1 MKRPAEK
8 CCKSIEIGDM
18 LRKEFVDKYN
28 DEMVEA
34 FSELFNTA
42 RKKMFHSGDLLL
54 CQQNGTMFGKDTV
67 IGLGEEGLN
76 SLQQINALYYNGIGK
91 MTEDNDYF
99 KKHGNDFFHGTSE
112 LELSIQAEMKAYKE
126 IWENVYFLR
135 VLTEVVR
142 VVNGERYDWQL
153 DMYKLGNNKSNHIRD
168 KIIKKLDACPKFRE
182 AMKTAYRRQIR
193 NAEAH
198 SQYQIIQGGIWFDN
212 YKKVNADEVQG
223 ICFDEWERIYCYSY
237 LIFKGILDHLKS
249 IVQQLYFPATLITQ
263 TGGIPILCYYYN
275 GTWGE
280 AYIYP
285 DKTGKTWRF
294 QKQI

>member
-1 MKRPAEK
+1 
-8 CCKSIEIGDM
+8 M
-18 LRKEFVDKYN
+18 LRKIFVDKYN

-42 RKKMFHSGDLLL
+42 RKKMFHPGDLLL

-67 IGLGEEGLN
+67 IGPGEEGLN
-76 SLQQINALYYNGIGK
+76 CLQQINALFYNGIGK
-91 MTEDNDYF
+91 MTEDTDYF
-99 KKHGNDFFHGTSE
+99 KKHGNNFFHGTSD

-168 KIIKKLDACPKFRE
+168 KIIKKLDVCPKFKE
-182 AMKTAYRRQIR
+182 AIKTAYRRQIR

-198 SQYQIIQGGIWFDN
+198 SQYQIIQGGILFDN

-223 ICFDEWERIYCYSY
+223 IGFEEWEKIYCYSY
-237 LIFKGILDHLKS
+237 FIFRGILDHLKN
-249 IVQQLYFPATLITQ
+249 IVRQLYIPATAITL

-280 AYIYP
+280 SCIYP
-285 DKTGKTWRF
+285 DKTGNTWRF

>member
-1 MKRPAEK
+1 
-8 CCKSIEIGDM
+8 
-18 LRKEFVDKYN
+18 
-28 DEMVEA
+28 MVEA

-112 LELSIQAEMKAYKE
+112 LELSIKAEMKAYKE

-198 SQYQIIQGGIWFDN
+198 SQYQIIQGGIWLDN
-212 YKKVNADEVQG
+212 YKKVNTDEVQG

-280 AYIYP
+280 SCIYP
-285 DKTGKTWRF
+285 DKTGNTWRF

>member
-1 MKRPAEK
+1 
-8 CCKSIEIGDM
+8 
-18 LRKEFVDKYN
+18 
-28 DEMVEA
+28 MVEA

-42 RKKMFHSGDLLL
+42 RKKMFHPGDLLL

-76 SLQQINALYYNGIGK
+76 SLQQINALFYNGIGK

-168 KIIKKLDACPKFRE
+168 KIIKKLDVCPKFKE

-193 NAEAH
+193 NAESH
-198 SQYQIIQGGIWFDN
+198 SQYQVIQGGIWFDN
-212 YKKVNADEVQG
+212 YKKVNDDEVQG
-223 ICFDEWERIYCYSY
+223 IGFEEWEKIYSYSY
-237 LIFKGILDHLKS
+237 LIFKGVLDYLKS
-249 IVQQLYFPATLITQ
+249 IVQQLYIPATLITQ
-263 TGGIPILCYYYN
+263 TGGIPILCYYHN

-280 AYIYP
+280 SYIYP
-285 DKTGKTWRF
+285 DKTGNIWRF
-294 QKQI
+294 HKNMSVKPNGKQQGTVAE

>member
-1 MKRPAEK
+1 
-8 CCKSIEIGDM
+8 M
-18 LRKEFVDKYN
+18 LRREFVDRYN
-28 DEMVEA
+28 DVMVEA

-42 RKKMFHSGDLLL
+42 RKKMFHPGDLLL

-76 SLQQINALYYNGIGK
+76 SMQQINALFYNGIGK
-91 MTEDNDYF
+91 MTNDNDYF
-99 KKHGNDFFHGTSE
+99 KKHGNEFFHGTSE

-168 KIIKKLDACPKFRE
+168 RIIKKLDVCPKFRE

-193 NAEAH
+193 NAESH
-198 SQYQIIQGGIWFDN
+198 SQYQVIQGGIWFDN

-223 ICFDEWERIYCYSY
+223 IGFEEWEKIYCYSY
-237 LIFKGILDHLKS
+237 LIFRGIFDNLKS
-249 IVQQLYFPATLITQ
+249 IVQQLYIPATMITQ
-263 TGGIPILCYYYN
+263 TGGIPILCYYHN

-280 AYIYP
+280 SCIYP
-285 DKTGKTWRF
+285 DKTGNTWRF
-294 QKQI
+294 HKQL

>member
-1 MKRPAEK
+1 
-8 CCKSIEIGDM
+8 M

-28 DEMVEA
+28 DEMVGA
-34 FSELFNTA
+34 FSELFDTA
-42 RKKMFHSGDLLL
+42 RKKMFHPGDLLL
-54 CQQNGTMFGKDTV
+54 CLQNGTMFGKDTM
-67 IGLGEEGLN
+67 IGLGEEGIN
-76 SLQQINALYYNGIGK
+76 SLQKINALFFNGIGK

-99 KKHGNDFFHGTSE
+99 KKHGNEFFHGTSE

-153 DMYKLGNNKSNHIRD
+153 DMYKLGNKKSNHIRD
-168 KIIKKLDACPKFRE
+168 KIIKKLDVCPKFKE

-193 NAEAH
+193 NAESH
-198 SQYQIIQGGIWFDN
+198 SQYQIVQGGIWFDN

-223 ICFDEWERIYCYSY
+223 IGFEEWEKIYSYSY
-237 LIFKGILDHLKS
+237 LIFRGILDHLKN
-249 IVQQLYFPATLITQ
+249 IVQQLYIPATKITL
-263 TGGIPILCYYYN
+263 TGGIPILCNYHN

-280 AYIYP
+280 SCIYP
-285 DKTGKTWRF
+285 DKTGYIWRF

>member
-1 MKRPAEK
+1 
-8 CCKSIEIGDM
+8 M
-18 LRKEFVDKYN
+18 LRKDFVDKYN

-42 RKKMFHSGDLLL
+42 QKRMFHPGDLLL
-54 CQQNGTMFGKDTV
+54 CQQNGTVFENNSV

-76 SLQQINALYYNGIGK
+76 SLQQINALFHNGIGK

-99 KKHGNDFFHGTSE
+99 KKHGNNFFHGTSD

-153 DMYKLGNNKSNHIRD
+153 DMYKIGNNKSNHIRD
-168 KIIKKLDACPKFRE
+168 KIIKKLDVCPKFKE
-182 AMKTAYRRQIR
+182 AMETAYRRQIR

-223 ICFDEWERIYCYSY
+223 ICFEEWEKIYCYSY

-249 IVQQLYFPATLITQ
+249 IVRQLYIPYTLLSPS
-263 TGGIPILCYYYN
+263 GGIPVLCYHHD
-275 GTWGE
+275 GTWRE
-280 AYIYP
+280 SYLYP
-285 DKTGKTWRF
+285 DKTGNTWRF
-294 QKQI
+294 VKTMK

>member
-1 MKRPAEK
+1 MRSRARWRRTR
-8 CCKSIEIGDM
+8 IDM
-18 LRKEFVDKYN
+18 LRKYFVDKYN

-42 RKKMFHSGDLLL
+42 RKKMFHPGDLLL
-54 CQQNGTMFGKDTV
+54 CQQNGTMFGNNNV

-76 SLQQINALYYNGIGK
+76 SLQQINALFYNGIGK

-142 VVNGERYDWQL
+142 VVNGECYDWQL
-153 DMYKLGNNKSNHIRD
+153 DMYKIGNNKSNHIRD
-168 KIIKKLDACPKFRE
+168 KIIKKLDVCPKFKE
-182 AMKTAYRRQIR
+182 AMETAYRRQIR

-223 ICFDEWERIYCYSY
+223 IGFEEWEKIYCYSY
-237 LIFKGILDHLKS
+237 LIFRGVFDHLKS
-249 IVQQLYFPATLITQ
+249 IVRQLYIPYTLLSPS
-263 TGGIPILCYYYN
+263 GGIPVLCYHHD
-275 GTWGE
+275 GTWRE
-280 AYIYP
+280 SYLYP
-285 DKTGKTWRF
+285 DKTGNTWRF
-294 QKQI
+294 VKTMK

>member
-1 MKRPAEK
+1 
-8 CCKSIEIGDM
+8 M
-18 LRKEFVDKYN
+18 LRKYFVDKYN

-42 RKKMFHSGDLLL
+42 RKRMFHSGDLLL

-67 IGLGEEGLN
+67 VGLGEEGLN
-76 SLQQINALYYNGIGK
+76 SLQQINALFYNGIGK
-91 MTEDNDYF
+91 MTEDKEYF

-168 KIIKKLDACPKFRE
+168 KIIKKLDVCPKFKE
-182 AMKTAYRRQIR
+182 AMETAYRRQIR

-223 ICFDEWERIYCYSY
+223 ICFEEWEKIYCYSY

-249 IVQQLYFPATLITQ
+249 IVQQWYMPMTLSTPS
-263 TGGIPILCYYYN
+263 GGIPILCYYSD

-280 AYIYP
+280 SCIYP
-285 DKTGKTWRF
+285 DNTGNTWRF
-294 QKQI
+294 QMQI

>member
-1 MKRPAEK
+1 
-8 CCKSIEIGDM
+8 M
-18 LRKEFVDKYN
+18 LRKDFVDKYN

-42 RKKMFHSGDLLL
+42 RKKMFHPGDLLL

-76 SLQQINALYYNGIGK
+76 SLQQINALFYNGIGK

-168 KIIKKLDACPKFRE
+168 KIIKKLDVCPKFKE
-182 AMKTAYRRQIR
+182 AMETAYRRQIR

-223 ICFDEWERIYCYSY
+223 ICFEEWEKIYCYSY

-249 IVQQLYFPATLITQ
+249 IVQQWYMPMTLSTPS
-263 TGGIPILCYYYN
+263 GGIPILCYYSD

-280 AYIYP
+280 SCIYP
-285 DKTGKTWRF
+285 DNTGNTWRF
-294 QKQI
+294 QMQI

>member
-1 MKRPAEK
+1 
-8 CCKSIEIGDM
+8 M
-18 LRKEFVDKYN
+18 LRKEFVNKYN

-76 SLQQINALYYNGIGK
+76 SLQQINALFYNGIGK

-112 LELSIQAEMKAYKE
+112 LESSIQAEMKAYKE

-168 KIIKKLDACPKFRE
+168 KIIKKLDVCPKFKE

-212 YKKVNADEVQG
+212 YKKVNTDEVQG
-223 ICFDEWERIYCYSY
+223 IGFEEWEKIYCYSY

-249 IVQQLYFPATLITQ
+249 IVQQLYMPMTLFTPS
-263 TGGIPILCYYYN
+263 GGIPILCYYSD

-280 AYIYP
+280 SCIYP

-294 QKQI
+294 HKQI

>member
-1 MKRPAEK
+1 
-8 CCKSIEIGDM
+8 
-18 LRKEFVDKYN
+18 
-28 DEMVEA
+28 MVEA

-42 RKKMFHSGDLLL
+42 RKKMFHPGDLLL

-67 IGLGEEGLN
+67 IGPGEEGLN
-76 SLQQINALYYNGIGK
+76 CLQKINALFYNGIGK
-91 MTEDNDYF
+91 MTEDTDYF
-99 KKHGNDFFHGTSE
+99 KKHGNNFFYGTSD

-168 KIIKKLDACPKFRE
+168 KIIKKLDVCPKFKE
-182 AMKTAYRRQIR
+182 AIKTAYRRQIR

-198 SQYQIIQGGIWFDN
+198 SQYQIIQGGILFDN

-223 ICFDEWERIYCYSY
+223 IGFEEWEKIYCYSY
-237 LIFKGILDHLKS
+237 FIFRGILDHLKN
-249 IVQQLYFPATLITQ
+249 IVRQLYIPATAITL
-263 TGGIPILCYYYN
+263 TGGIPILCYYYKLIIFYSIVA
-275 GTWGE
+275 
-280 AYIYP
+280 AYEKLYLNLERQFP
-285 DKTGKTWRF
+285 NQF
-294 QKQI
+294 

>member
-1 MKRPAEK
+1 
-8 CCKSIEIGDM
+8 M
-18 LRKEFVDKYN
+18 LRKVFVDKYN

-42 RKKMFHSGDLLL
+42 RKKMFHPGDLLL

-76 SLQQINALYYNGIGK
+76 SLQQINALFYNGIGK

-112 LELSIQAEMKAYKE
+112 LELSIQAEMKAFKE

-142 VVNGERYDWQL
+142 VVNGECYDWQL
-153 DMYKLGNNKSNHIRD
+153 DMYKIGNNKSNHIRD
-168 KIIKKLDACPKFRE
+168 KIIKKLDVCPKFKE
-182 AMKTAYRRQIR
+182 VMETAYRRQIR

-223 ICFDEWERIYCYSY
+223 IGFEEWEKIYCYSY

-249 IVQQLYFPATLITQ
+249 IVQQWYMPMTLSTPS
-263 TGGIPILCYYYN
+263 GGIPILCYYSD

-280 AYIYP
+280 SCIYP
-285 DKTGKTWRF
+285 DKTGNTWRF
-294 QKQI
+294 QMQI

>member
-1 MKRPAEK
+1 
-8 CCKSIEIGDM
+8 M
-18 LRKEFVDKYN
+18 LRKAFVDKYN

-42 RKKMFHSGDLLL
+42 RKKMFHPGDLLL

-67 IGLGEEGLN
+67 VGLGEEGLN
-76 SLQQINALYYNGIGK
+76 SLQQINALFFNGIGK

-99 KKHGNDFFHGTSE
+99 NRHGNDFFHGTSE
-112 LELSIQAEMKAYKE
+112 FEQSIQTEMKAYKE

-135 VLTEVVR
+135 ILTEVVR

-168 KIIKKLDACPKFRE
+168 KIIKKLDVCPKFKE
-182 AMKTAYRRQIR
+182 AMITAYRRQIR
-193 NAEAH
+193 NAESH

-223 ICFDEWERIYCYSY
+223 IGFEDWEKIYCYSY
-237 LIFKGILDHLKS
+237 LIFRGIFDHLKS
-249 IVQQLYFPATLITQ
+249 IVHQLYIPATRITQ
-263 TGGIPILCYYYN
+263 TGGIPILCYYHN

-280 AYIYP
+280 SCIYP
-285 DKTGKTWRF
+285 DKTGNTWRF
-294 QKQI
+294 HKQI